1 MVMFLIKRVVVA
13 GCRNYNN
20 YSEAKVYI
28 DFCIKNIKTDYTL
41 VFISGGCTGA
51 DGLGERYAK
60 ENGYAIEYY
69 PAEWDKYGKSAG
81 PKRNEKMAKVGDY
94 VICFWDGKSRGTK
107 SMIEYAKKFNKPIRI
122 KYVKKSFI
130 RW

>member
-1 MVMFLIKRVVVA
+1 MFKMVMFLIKKVIVA

-20 YSEAKVYI
+20 YSEAKAYI
-28 DFCIKNIKTDYTL
+28 DFCIKSIKNKYTL
-41 VFISGGCTGA
+41 VFISGGCAGA
-51 DGLGERYAK
+51 DSLGERYAK
-60 ENGYAIEYY
+60 ENGYATEYY
-69 PAEWDKYGKSAG
+69 PAEWNKYGKSAG

-122 KYVKKSFI
+122 KYIKNPS
-130 RW
+130 